1 MATPM
6 EKARAYLNASKL
18 MMQAATIMQEIED
31 IESGSEIVK
40 LGNSLAG
47 KGFDEVKKI
56 EKQ

>member
-40 LGNSLAG
+40 LGNSIAD
-47 KGFDEVKKI
+47 KGFAEIMEIKN
-56 EKQ
+56 E